1 MLSETNRGQ
10 ISVPVQK
17 KRKGGL
23 SIIFGETVVHRQEY
37 VSIIPSL
44 RPNWLC
50 RCNNAFRSGLL
61 GRFVPSRRGARDNDL
76 QVTYSVKKPK
86 QMDVLRLEVP
96 VELIDSL
103 TDTSQVKQEKR
114 KPTPRRSQL
123 NTPASD
129 IVSKP
134 FPVKQKKRV
143 RFAEEVTIH
152 TISTCN
158 YSPHAKPET
167 FKLIVALQC
176 IWATL
181 DEDEDG
187 YLNLEEFSYFVSEV
201 WENED
206 SKGML
211 KSYTKNPEKGMDFDE
226 WCSLLKEED
235 ANLHGFVDELFE
247 IFVEVS
253 DDSEGDEEEK
263 SMN

>member
-1 MLSETNRGQ
+1 MLSESNRGQ

-37 VSIIPSL
+37 VSIIPSP
-44 RPNWLC
+44 RRNWRC
-50 RCNNAFRSGLL
+50 RCSAFKSGFL
-61 GRFVPSRRGARDNDL
+61 GRFVPSRSGSRYNDL
-76 QVTYSVKKPK
+76 QVIYSVNKPK
-86 QMDVLRLEVP
+86 QKDVLRLDVP
-96 VELIDSL
+96 VEFIASL

-129 IVSKP
+129 VVIQP
-134 FPVKQKKRV
+134 FPVKQKKKV

-152 TISTCN
+152 NISACN
-158 YSPHAKPET
+158 YSPSAKPET

-226 WCSLLKEED
+226 WCTLLKEED
-235 ANLHGFVDELFE
+235 PTLHGFVDELFE

-253 DDSEGDEEEK
+253 DDSDDEEEK
-263 SMN
+263 IMN